1 MRATGKPMIEPDAF
15 KEAVFLFEGARISSE
30 MHYGE
35 FEALVNR
42 AASVKANPDSTVR
55 GIYVLI
61 GSALAVRGMVCF
73 ELRVDHEGYAD
84 SDFAVPLRHL
94 VRTAGPGPDLGCGAI
109 HLACRS
115 QCPLT
120 SHAGSLWEPDRTG
133 ETSPLHLVQQTVWR
147 NRLRIEIPADVPAL
161 PPSPAASPEA
171 RPQPANPRPRASAL
185 TDTPTVEPLVP
196 PLPPIPAEREA
207 LEATLDEAFGQ
218 ERRVRVQQ
226 LLEQHKRHIEQ
237 LTRKHRLELEQQ
249 QQIYLDQIR
258 STRDEMQRLKS
269 ALRHEQ
275 SRSQR
280 LQQLL
285 RGEV

>member
-1 MRATGKPMIEPDAF
+1 MHATGKPTVEPDAF
-15 KEAVFLFEGARISSE
+15 KEAVFLFDGARISSE

-35 FEALVNR
+35 FEALLNR
-42 AASVKANPDSTVR
+42 AASVQGKPGSTVR
-55 GIYVLI
+55 GIYALI

-73 ELRVDHEGYAD
+73 ELRVDREGYAD
-84 SDFAVPLRHL
+84 PEFSVPLRHL

-115 QCPLT
+115 QCPLS
-120 SHAGSLWEPDRTG
+120 SHAESLWEPEQTG
-133 ETSPLHLVQQTVWR
+133 DTGPLRLVQQTVWR
-147 NRLRIEIPADVPAL
+147 NRLRIEIPADVPDL
-161 PPSPAASPEA
+161 PPLRGASSDA
-171 RPQPANPRPRASAL
+171 RPDRTTTPPPAVAE
-185 TDTPTVEPLVP
+185 TPKAAPVVSS
-196 PLPPIPAEREA
+196 LPTIPDEGAA
-207 LEATLDEAFGQ
+207 HEATLDEAFGQ

-226 LLEQHKRHIEQ
+226 LLDQHKRHIDQ

-249 QQIYLDQIR
+249 QQIYLNQIR
-258 STRDEMQRLKS
+258 STREEMQRLKA